1 MSILVIDA
9 GTSGVRAAIVHAD
22 ATMGVERRRPALPDS
37 PFPGLVEFD
46 AVAYADAA
54 LDCAREV
61 LDQHG
66 PVDAVGISNQRASA
80 IVWDAATG
88 EPVAPAQGWQDLRT
102 IGDCL
107 TLNAEGFHLAPTLS
121 ATKVAN
127 ILDAVDPDR
136 VRDLRFGTVDS
147 WIVWRLTEGAHHV
160 ADRSNS
166 GVWGLLDLDCGDA
179 DRRLLERLR
188 IPESVLPTVVDS
200 SGAIGEATALPGA
213 PMICG
218 IAGDQ
223 QASLVGQGCVL
234 PGMAKITFGTGGMLD
249 VFLGAERPS
258 FPTRGKGGTYPLVC
272 WQDRGQVAWG
282 VEAVMLSA
290 GTNVEWLRDDLGLI
304 PDAAASSEIAAS
316 VPDTDGVTYV
326 PALLGLGTPR
336 WDYGARGSLLGLTR
350 GTTGAHIVRAVLEG
364 VAERGADLVE
374 AAELDS
380 GVSLGTVRIDG
391 GMSANP
397 VFVQALADA
406 TQRPIEVS
414 PVLEATAL
422 GAGFLAGLAIGT
434 WSSWDDIA
442 ATWRPASAVEP
453 GPATDRDRWREA
465 VDRSAEWISDLSAL
479 DF

>member
-9 GTSGVRAAIVHAD
+9 GTSGVRAAIVHPD
-22 ATMGVERRRPALPDS
+22 ATLGIERRRATLPDS

-54 LDCAREV
+54 ISCALEV
-61 LDQHG
+61 LAEHG
-66 PVDAVGISNQRASA
+66 PVDAVGISNQRASVV
-80 IVWDAATG
+80 VWDAATG
-88 EPVAPAQGWQDLRT
+88 VPVAPAQSWQDLRT

-121 ATKVAN
+121 ATKLAS
-127 ILDAVDPDR
+127 ILDSVDPDR
-136 VRDLRFGTVDS
+136 TRDLRFGTIDS
-147 WIVWRLTEGAHHV
+147 WIVWRLTAGAHHV
-160 ADRSNS
+160 ADRSNA
-166 GVWGLLDLDCGDA
+166 GVWGLLDLDCTGPDL
-179 DRRLLERLR
+179 RLLERLR
-188 IPESVLPTVVDS
+188 IPETMLPTVVDS
-200 SGAIGEATALPGA
+200 SGAIGEATALPGS
-213 PMICG
+213 PVICG

-223 QASLVGQGCVL
+223 QSSLIGQACVH

-249 VFLGAERPS
+249 VFVGVERPA
-258 FPTRGKGGTYPLVC
+258 FRTRGEGGSYPLVC
-272 WQDRGQVAWG
+272 WQDAGTISWG

-304 PDAAASSEIAAS
+304 PDSASSAEIAAS
-316 VPDTDGVTYV
+316 VPDSDGVTYV
-326 PALLGLGTPR
+326 PALLGLGAPR

-374 AAELDS
+374 SAELDA
-380 GVSLGTVRIDG
+380 GISLGTLRIDG

-442 ATWRPASAVEP
+442 ATWSPATAVEP
-453 GPATDRDRWREA
+453 GPATDRDRWRDA